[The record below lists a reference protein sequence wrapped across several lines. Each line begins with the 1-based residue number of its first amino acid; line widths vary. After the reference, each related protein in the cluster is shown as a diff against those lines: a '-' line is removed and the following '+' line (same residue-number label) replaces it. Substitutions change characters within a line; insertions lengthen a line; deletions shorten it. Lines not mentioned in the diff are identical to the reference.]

1 MKIRNVLVVLFVLML
16 LGLAHAVSISPTK
29 ISADRQNNTF
39 EITAINNSEQPIS
52 LSVVLAGLEDKQ
64 LVFSARTLNVPG
76 KASDKVTVTF
86 YDNVYVKNARICFLE
101 SSSGEEDIGAALKV
115 CSTVDVATT
124 EDGKEAR
131 GEPEITGS
139 VIGALVDSLSDSLE
153 RLKGKAGFAANSCFN
168 GDIEKINA
176 EINEIETNIK
186 TAQELL
192 DSGNLDKAGISI
204 ENANKKMQE
213 ADLLLPTITLI
224 SESNIPSQPTAEQIL
239 SLLQELEMQ
248 DQNIREGVISTS
260 ENFTISRT
268 LQAFRF
274 TDKRNE
280 LQNYATKTIISIVN
294 QSPEP
299 SPGIYVIERMP
310 DFIDKNEL
318 YGGNKFITGNSEP
331 LVAEWFVPS
340 VEGSGQHALTYCIG
354 KEIGEAEK
362 AELGAYAVST
372 ELILAGAISEVEN
385 TCAEDK
391 DCDDGKICTNDVC
404 SNSGCT
410 TSNLPEGTSC
420 GEGLMCREGNCNAIK
435 GGYEFYIPDITGLVV
450 IGIVVLLM
458 ASLVVVAYFRIYRPP
473 KPKDTALNIST
484 PLTMSDA
491 ELKTEIASRLR
502 KWISGDSK
510 ITVESVK
517 KSAKGFSAVATVG
530 TTKVSLTLDK
540 NLELEGV
547 EEIK

>member
-115 CSTVDVATT
+115 CSTVDVAKT

-131 GEPEITGS
+131 GEPEITVS
-139 VIGALVDSLSDSLE
+139 VIGSLVDSLSDSLE

-239 SLLQELEMQ
+239 SLLQELEM
-248 DQNIREGVISTS
+248 
-260 ENFTISRT
+260 
-268 LQAFRF
+268 
-274 TDKRNE
+274 
-280 LQNYATKTIISIVN
+280 
-294 QSPEP
+294 
-299 SPGIYVIERMP
+299 
-310 DFIDKNEL
+310 
-318 YGGNKFITGNSEP
+318 
-331 LVAEWFVPS
+331 
-340 VEGSGQHALTYCIG
+340 
-354 KEIGEAEK
+354 
-362 AELGAYAVST
+362 
-372 ELILAGAISEVEN
+372 
-385 TCAEDK
+385 
-391 DCDDGKICTNDVC
+391 
-404 SNSGCT
+404 
-410 TSNLPEGTSC
+410 
-420 GEGLMCREGNCNAIK
+420 
-435 GGYEFYIPDITGLVV
+435 
-450 IGIVVLLM
+450 
-458 ASLVVVAYFRIYRPP
+458 
-473 KPKDTALNIST
+473 
-484 PLTMSDA
+484 
-491 ELKTEIASRLR
+491 
-502 KWISGDSK
+502 
-510 ITVESVK
+510 
-517 KSAKGFSAVATVG
+517 
-530 TTKVSLTLDK
+530 
-540 NLELEGV
+540 
-547 EEIK
+547 